1 MKKLLLLAAPLILL
15 GMKFEESTEI
25 KPAKEELQ
33 LKEIVYPMPQCFAST
48 ANQIASNNTSEGALY
63 DHCNTCGYGVY
74 LGDEGYEKCTYCGV
88 KKTYASRK

>member
-1 MKKLLLLAAPLILL
+1 MKKLLLLATPLILL
-15 GMKFEESTEI
+15 GMKFEETAEI

-33 LKEIVYPMPQCFAST
+33 LKQISSPMPQCSAST
-48 ANQIASNNTSEGALY
+48 ANQFASNNASEGALY

-74 LGDEGYEKCTYCGV
+74 LGDEGCEKCTYCGV